1 MSYKSPESGKLPDT
15 AGKTGSFHVEL
26 NAESLPDTSRI
37 RLPAVFTGLLFSIIV
52 CALTPYNNI
61 NLQNSPLSG
70 GHFPLISFAIL
81 LFLLAAVNPALALIN
96 KKWRFYSREVLL
108 IWVMTALSGGIAYT
122 GLMRTF
128 LINITSPGWMN
139 LFGNSR
145 AEIPYATHSLFPQ
158 NPELIRNLYS
168 GLEGGLGMS
177 WLQVLARI
185 PWNEWIVPFFLWML
199 FILLVYCAIFGMM
212 GLFSHQWIENEKMN
226 FPLLQVPMDLSQ
238 RADAHSLWEFFRN
251 RYFIMGLGFPVLL
264 HTLNGLHAYFPEIP
278 QISTMVLAQPYIPP
292 EGILS
297 GFYKAKIY
305 IIPAFIGFAF
315 LAPKQISFS
324 FWFFFLLGG
333 LFPGLITTLGWKI
346 PSASIGIL
354 FGPTISRVEEMQ
366 MLGAFAVFFLF
377 IIWLARYHLVSV
389 LRGIAGSG
397 KGMEDFHGLISPRI
411 SVFLFL
417 SGIAGVWIWL
427 SFFGMDFFSAGAFL
441 AVCFMLQLVTARL
454 VCQGGLPY
462 FTLAVAPSDGFLAL
476 FGSQWLQSGTV
487 FLGAVVQKITFVDVR
502 ESAAPTIFH
511 ASKLSD
517 GSRPRRLFVWG
528 VWLAILAGVLVSFIS
543 MLILYYKFG
552 INSLPDSWAVES
564 TRKVH
569 ENAAFLLKHAE
580 GPNRWAAIFS
590 IAGAAF
596 MTLLVVGYQMFIWWP
611 LHPIGYLTAYSSAM
625 QILWFG
631 FFVGWSCN
639 ALVLRY
645 GGVSFYHEVKNL
657 FIGLVTGDMLMALVW
672 LAVGTFAPYSY
683 HVLPL

>member
-1 MSYKSPESGKLPDT
+1 MNHNSAESGNTPD
-15 AGKTGSFHVEL
+15 AGKKAGSSRVEA
-26 NAESLPDTSRI
+26 NADYLPDTSRI
-37 RLPAVFTGLLFSIIV
+37 RLPAVFTGLLFSIIG

-70 GHFPLISFAIL
+70 GHFPLLSFAIL
-81 LFLLAAVNPALALIN
+81 LFLLAAVNPALSLIN
-96 KKWRFYSREVLL
+96 KKWRLYSREVLL
-108 IWVMTALSGGIAYT
+108 IWAMTALSGGIAYT

-158 NPELIRNLYS
+158 NPDLIRNLYS

-177 WLQVLARI
+177 WLQILARI
-185 PWNEWIVPFFLWML
+185 PWSEWVVPFFLWML
-199 FILLVYCAIFGMM
+199 FILLVYSALFGMM

-226 FPLLQVPMDLSQ
+226 FPLLQVPMDLSL
-238 RADAHSLWEFFRN
+238 RADQHSLWRFFRN
-251 RYFIMGLGFPVLL
+251 RYFIIGLGFPVLL
-264 HTLNGLHAYFPEIP
+264 HTLNGLHTYFPEIP
-278 QISTMVLAQPYIPP
+278 QIPTMVLAQPYIPP

-297 GFYKAKIY
+297 GLYKAKIY

-333 LFPGLITTLGWKI
+333 LFPGFIATLGWKI
-346 PSASIGIL
+346 PSASIGVL

-366 MLGAFAVFFLF
+366 MIGAFAVFFFF
-377 IIWLARYHLVSV
+377 IIWLARYHLISV
-389 LRGIAGSG
+389 LREIAGSG
-397 KGMEDFHGLISPRI
+397 KGTENFHGLISPRI

-417 SGIAGVWIWL
+417 VGMTGVWIWL
-427 SFFGMDFFSAGAFL
+427 SFFGMGFFSAAAFL

-462 FTLAVAPSDGFLAL
+462 FTIAVAPSDGFLAL

-502 ESAAPTIFH
+502 ESLAPSLFH

-528 VWLAILAGVLVSFIS
+528 VWLAIVAGILVSFIS
-543 MLILYYKFG
+543 MLALYYKFG

-590 IAGAAF
+590 IAGAAC

-672 LAVGTFAPYSY
+672 LMVGTFAPFSY

>member
-26 NAESLPDTSRI
+26 NAGSLPDTSRI

-145 AEIPYATHSLFPQ
+145 AEIPYATRSLFPQ

-185 PWNEWIVPFFLWML
+185 PWSQWIVPFFLWML

-366 MLGAFAVFFLF
+366 MLG
-377 IIWLARYHLVSV
+377 
-389 LRGIAGSG
+389 
-397 KGMEDFHGLISPRI
+397 
-411 SVFLFL
+411 L
-417 SGIAGVWIWL
+417 SL
-427 SFFGMDFFSAGAFL
+427 SF
-441 AVCFMLQLVTARL
+441 
-454 VCQGGLPY
+454 
-462 FTLAVAPSDGFLAL
+462 
-476 FGSQWLQSGTV
+476 
-487 FLGAVVQKITFVDVR
+487 
-502 ESAAPTIFH
+502 
-511 ASKLSD
+511 
-517 GSRPRRLFVWG
+517 
-528 VWLAILAGVLVSFIS
+528 
-543 MLILYYKFG
+543 
-552 INSLPDSWAVES
+552 
-564 TRKVH
+564 
-569 ENAAFLLKHAE
+569 
-580 GPNRWAAIFS
+580 
-590 IAGAAF
+590 
-596 MTLLVVGYQMFIWWP
+596 
-611 LHPIGYLTAYSSAM
+611 SS
-625 QILWFG
+625 
-631 FFVGWSCN
+631 S
-639 ALVLRY
+639 
-645 GGVSFYHEVKNL
+645 
-657 FIGLVTGDMLMALVW
+657 
-672 LAVGTFAPYSY
+672 
-683 HVLPL
+683 